1 MSPQKE
7 NNSSHA
13 NFETAPDMVRG
24 KVCGA
29 KSETQF
35 KRSLPKRA
43 GGGGEPLPS
52 VCHVHKSETDSNLF
66 RMTLEGRLFFMFVV
80 ELVLPNFVIENI
92 FIGFVNIS
100 NLTRI
105 LPSEKERFPALL
117 RRIFLFSCK
126 LEAR

>member
-1 MSPQKE
+1 
-7 NNSSHA
+7 
-13 NFETAPDMVRG
+13 
-24 KVCGA
+24 
-29 KSETQF
+29 
-35 KRSLPKRA
+35 
-43 GGGGEPLPS
+43 
-52 VCHVHKSETDSNLF
+52 
-66 RMTLEGRLFFMFVV
+66 MFVV

>member
-1 MSPQKE
+1 
-7 NNSSHA
+7 
-13 NFETAPDMVRG
+13 
-24 KVCGA
+24 
-29 KSETQF
+29 
-35 KRSLPKRA
+35 
-43 GGGGEPLPS
+43 
-52 VCHVHKSETDSNLF
+52 
-66 RMTLEGRLFFMFVV
+66 MTLEGRLFFMFVV